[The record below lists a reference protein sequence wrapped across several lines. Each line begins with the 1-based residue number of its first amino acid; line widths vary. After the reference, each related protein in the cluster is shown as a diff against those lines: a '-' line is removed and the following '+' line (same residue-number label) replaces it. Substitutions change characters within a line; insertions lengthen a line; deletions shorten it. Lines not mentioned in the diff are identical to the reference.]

1 MKPEEFQFFPAYRP
15 NRGNKISK
23 QGKIDITD
31 NGKREVN
38 ERRSQFWT
46 IIHAAPELA
55 ERRRP
60 AERLEDGFTFFETV
74 LFLRNNYKIG
84 YDFDCL
90 LRRRVLFCETLRV
103 GGWGMGGGGS
113 PSRLG
118 IER

>member
-1 MKPEEFQFFPAYRP
+1 MKPEEFQFFSAYRP

-60 AERLEDGFTFFETV
+60 AERLEDGFTFFETW
-74 LFLRNNYKIG
+74 F
-84 YDFDCL
+84 F
-90 LRRRVLFCETLRV
+90 FCVTITRSDMILIAYFEDASYFV
-103 GGWGMGGGGS
+103 KPWGWGDGGGS